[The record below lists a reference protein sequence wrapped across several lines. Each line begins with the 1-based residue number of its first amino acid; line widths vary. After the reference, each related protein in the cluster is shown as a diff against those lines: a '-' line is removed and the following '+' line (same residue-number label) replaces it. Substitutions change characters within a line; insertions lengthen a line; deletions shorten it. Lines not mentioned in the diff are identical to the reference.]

1 MILNPINPRNLSLQP
16 YDILEFRSM
25 LLTSGDFTT
34 GHFNM
39 MTIGW
44 GAFGTMWNKPL
55 AMVVVRPTRYTIDF
69 MEKYPDFTI
78 TAFPYDYRK
87 ALSILGTKSGKDTNK
102 LELSG
107 LTPAAA
113 KKVSSPT
120 YTQAELSIECR
131 KTYFDDFE
139 PAHFLDSSILNNY
152 PAKDFHRIY
161 FGEIIH
167 VEGIEKYAAK
177 FCADKVQDH
186 RDKL

>member
-1 MILNPINPRNLSLQP
+1 MTLNPINPKNLSLLP
-16 YDILEFRSM
+16 HDILEFRAM
-25 LLTSGDFTT
+25 LLTSGNFQTSE
-34 GHFNM
+34 FNM

-55 AMVVVRPTRYTIDF
+55 AMVVVRPTRYTYNF

-78 TAFPYDYRK
+78 TAFPSDFHK
-87 ALSILGTKSGKDTNK
+87 ALTLLGTKSGRDTAK

-107 LTPAAA
+107 LTPMAA
-113 KKVSSPT
+113 KKVASPT

-139 PAHFLDSSILNNY
+139 PAHFIDDKIMKQY
-152 PAKDFHRIY
+152 PKRDFHRIY

-167 VEGIEKYAAK
+167 VEGIAKYEG
-177 FCADKVQDH
+177 
-186 RDKL
+186 

>member
-1 MILNPINPRNLSLQP
+1 MNVKPINPRNLSLLP
-16 YDILEFRSM
+16 HDILEFRSM
-25 LLTSGDFTT
+25 LLTSGNFQT
-34 GHFNM
+34 GDFNM

-55 AMVVVRPTRYTIDF
+55 AMVVVRPTRYTFDF

-78 TAFPYDYRK
+78 TAFPSDYRK
-87 ALSILGTKSGKDTNK
+87 ALTLLGTKSGRDTRK

-107 LTPAAA
+107 LTPAASI
-113 KKVSSPT
+113 KVASPT

-139 PAHFLDSSILNNY
+139 PAHFLDKSIMNNY
-152 PAKDFHRIY
+152 PERDFHRIY

-167 VEGIEKYAAK
+167 VEGIEKYAG
-177 FCADKVQDH
+177 
-186 RDKL
+186 